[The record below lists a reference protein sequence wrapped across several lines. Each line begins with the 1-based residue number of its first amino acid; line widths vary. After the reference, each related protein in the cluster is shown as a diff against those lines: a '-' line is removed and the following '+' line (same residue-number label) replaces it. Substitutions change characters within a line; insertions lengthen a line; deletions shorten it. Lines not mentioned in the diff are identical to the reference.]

1 MVETRHEAH
10 TFKYEMP
17 EVGKPKTI
25 VWLARTD
32 HLFADVQVITQGGET
47 NLHSH
52 SHLDGFWFVLSGRAR
67 FYGEGE
73 RVLGELGKHEGILL
87 PRGTPYWFESASDEP
102 LELLQLEASDIPIR
116 SQSELMSDRVN
127 YAPPTGRA
135 ADQVDAPRG

>member
-1 MVETRHEAH
+1 MVDTRHEAH
-10 TFKYEMP
+10 TFKYELP
-17 EVGKPKTI
+17 RVEKPKTI

-67 FYGEGE
+67 FYGEGD

-116 SQSELMSDRVN
+116 TQSELMADRVN
-127 YAPPTGRA
+127 YTAPTGRA
-135 ADQVDAPRG
+135 ADQVEAPRS